1 VRRFSGR
8 ILIPAALLAFGAAI
22 VALALAAD
30 LLSAY
35 KGLGR
40 TQIALLALG
49 VIALLSGLVLATR
62 PAWTY
67 VAGWHRQLRRG
78 AEPAGILLLAAWFG
92 LLTGWGQA
100 LVFLVRKEVQ
110 RWLIGMGLDYGWMI
124 PLANLVSFLLLG
136 LALALLHKRWP
147 RLVSLPTATFL
158 LAWLAILGLLLL
170 VPRISPLALLVLAAG
185 IAAQLTRLA
194 SRHNRAFSTL
204 VRFSVGW
211 PALLRRPR
219 EAETPLPSAA
229 APAPLPQAASPLSPT
244 RRQFLLGATAGIAA
258 VALGTHAGLAVAER
272 RALAR
277 LVRPTARMPNVLLI
291 VLDTVRAQSM
301 SLYGYSRPTTPNL
314 ERLAT
319 QGTLFTRAIAP
330 SSWTLPSHASMFTGR
345 FPHEYAYGWAVPV
358 ATRHPFL
365 AEILYDAGY
374 TTAGFVANTIYC
386 GRQYGLQRGIV
397 HYEDYRVTVG
407 QALDY
412 TSFGV
417 AATDSLG
424 LIERF
429 GSYRN
434 FGRKSAEQVNRDFL
448 RWLSVETRRPFFAF
462 LNYFDAHDPYLPP
475 ASFGLQFA
483 NHVPRGFVT
492 EKLARDLT
500 GEGLR
505 ELRDAYDGSIAY
517 LDHQLGT
524 LFEGLAA
531 LGVLDDTV
539 VVITSDHGEQF
550 GEHHL
555 IGHGNCLYRSLI
567 HVPLLLLW
575 PGQIPRALTVREPVG
590 LTDVPATMIELAGIP
605 RTTDLPGRSLARYWH
620 GSTARPEA
628 TVYSEVDVDWDVNGV
643 PTLRGL
649 YRSLVSSEYH
659 YVIRPD
665 GKEEIYSFDADLG
678 EVTDL
683 AQTPTGHAGIERL
696 RALLP
701 QI

>member
-345 FPHEYAYGWAVPV
+345 FPHELSANWWSRLDAAYP
-358 ATRHPFL
+358 TL
-365 AEILYDAGY
+365 TEILGNHGY
-374 TTAGFVANTIYC
+374 QTAGFVANTLYC
-386 GRQYGLQRGIV
+386 SREFGLHRGFA
-397 HYEDYRVTVG
+397 HYEDYPITLGDAAENTAFGQMLVTDLRVRRED
-407 QALDY
+407 L
-412 TSFGV
+412 S
-417 AATDSLG
+417 
-424 LIERF
+424 
-429 GSYRN
+429 
-434 FGRKSAEQVNRDFL
+434 RKRAELVNREFL
-448 RWLSVETRRPFFAF
+448 NWLPRGQRFPFFAF
-462 LNYFDAHDPYLPP
+462 LNYYDAHDPYVPP
-475 ASFGLQFA
+475 AELAEQFA
-483 NHVPRGFVT
+483 GKK
-492 EKLARDLT
+492 KLASHLVDPGPMAPQEVL
-500 GEGLR
+500 
-505 ELRDAYDGSIAY
+505 ELKAAYDGCIAY
-517 LDHQLGT
+517 LDNQVGMLLTELKSRALLDQT
-524 LFEGLAA
+524 L
-531 LGVLDDTV
+531 
-539 VVITSDHGEQF
+539 VIITADHGEEF
-550 GEHHL
+550 AEHGPM
-555 IGHGNCLYRSLI
+555 GHGSSLYLPLL
-567 HVPLLLLW
+567 HVPLLILYPSAAPAGLKVTAPVSLRDLGATILELLEIKGEEPF
-575 PGQIPRALTVREPVG
+575 PGISLVRHWLHQQLEDESAEEAL
-590 LTDVPATMIELAGIP
+590 L
-605 RTTDLPGRSLARYWH
+605 
-620 GSTARPEA
+620 
-628 TVYSEVDVDWDVNGV
+628 SEVDYRPGRPAWYPISKGNMKSLIAGRHHYIRNGD
-643 PTLRGL
+643 GQEEL
-649 YRSLVSSEYH
+649 YDIE
-659 YVIRPD
+659 
-665 GKEEIYSFDADLG
+665 ADPHEALNSA
-678 EVTDL
+678 ETEASRTV
-683 AQTPTGHAGIERL
+683 IERL